1 MAKKEQNIMLL
12 QEVVGQL
19 RKLNAISVRDRL
31 REAEEAKRAEK
42 IALQGEEQ
50 LETEGLVVNAQEDFR
65 RRFVAGQA
73 KTFTDSQLTKTGGK
87 KRDDRRDE
95 LLKQIA
101 GIGSESKELA
111 IRDSADS
118 SSTALTSPLTAPLT
132 NNFYEEGVR
141 AITFTIGKTN
151 ELLNLLISDNRS
163 WRSDQLKQYNT
174 SQRLARENRLEG
186 IKLGGRGAAG
196 MGIGGMGG
204 VGADDLN
211 QEGFF
216 DEGTMGNIKAA
227 GAASAA
233 TAALGLFAR
242 FRKWFG
248 FGTKKGFA
256 KTMAQR
262 FRIAGKK
269 LFKGRK
275 LSAKQTGMLKN
286 PRLWPLITAGL
297 LVASFT
303 GAANDLSEPEVD
315 IDLSEDDGGI
325 MGTGIDGGTLLN
337 TALWA
342 SLLTPNKL
350 KTKIAT
356 AMKTATT
363 AAFSKAKPGTLRAR
377 MWATRMMPK
386 SPFSLMKGGLRFLGP
401 LGLAAWA
408 TWTFVSWRLSEN
420 EKALEA
426 AEQSMAEI
434 RAIDSEDAFQDFM
447 ANDKRFND
455 FKFKGDAGVP
465 GGFAGQNGQKK
476 RRNAQIME
484 SVKQLY
490 MNRSLAE
497 REFITR
503 GLIENGNWSADE
515 LKKVQVMADNQM
527 RNDVLAARY
536 GTSDFGQNTSGR
548 SGGVGNK
555 GGLVD
560 KLKLEEAEKLRLEE
574 AERIRL
580 LGDGPHGGQIVIAGN
595 GDTYQNS
602 ATHYYVVGAHDNSV
616 NRKNGFA
623 YSGLSHTY

>member
-19 RKLNAISVRDRL
+19 RKLNATSVRDRL

-65 RRFVAGQA
+65 RRFIAGQA
-73 KTFTDSQLTKTGGK
+73 KTFTDSALTKTGGK
-87 KRDDRRDE
+87 KRDNRRDK
-95 LLKQIA
+95 LLAQIA
-101 GIGSESKELA
+101 GVGGTGLA
-111 IRDSADS
+111 VSG
-118 SSTALTSPLTAPLT
+118 TAAVEAGALTAPLT
-132 NNFYEEGVR
+132 NNFYEQGVR
-141 AITFTIGKTN
+141 AITFTLGKTN
-151 ELLNLLISDNRS
+151 ELLNLLISDNRN
-163 WRSDQLKQYNT
+163 WRADQLKNFNT

-204 VGADDLN
+204 GAN
-211 QEGFF
+211 ESEEGIL
-216 DEGTMGNIKAA
+216 DEATMGNVKAGAIGAA
-227 GAASAA
+227 GA
-233 TAALGLFAR
+233 AALGLFAR

-248 FGTKKGFA
+248 FGTKRKFA
-256 KTMAQR
+256 ATMALR
-262 FRIAGKK
+262 FKIAGRK
-269 LFKGRK
+269 LFKGKK

-297 LVASFT
+297 LVASFV
-303 GAANDLSEPEVD
+303 GAANDLNEPEVD
-315 IDLSEDDGGI
+315 IEVGEDDGI

-350 KTKIAT
+350 KTKIAS

-363 AAFSKAKPGTLRAR
+363 AAFSAAKPGTLRAR

-408 TWTFVSWRLSEN
+408 TWTFVSWRLGEN

-447 ANDKRFND
+447 SNDARFNQ
-455 FKFKGDAGVP
+455 FKFKGDQGVP
-465 GGFAGQNGQKK
+465 GAFAGQNAAKK
-476 RRNAQIME
+476 MRNAKIME

-503 GLIENGNWSADE
+503 GLIENGDWTADE
-515 LKKVQVMADNQM
+515 LKKVQIMADNQM
-527 RNDVLAARY
+527 RKDVLAQRY
-536 GTSDFGQNTSGR
+536 GNLSNDSSR
-548 SGGVGNK
+548 GGVGNK
-555 GGLVD
+555 SALVA
-560 KLKLEEAEKLRLEE
+560 KTKALELEKLRLEE
-574 AERIRL
+574 EERIRL
-580 LGDGPHGGQIVIAGN
+580 LGNGPHGGQIVIAGN

-602 ATHYYVVGAHDNSV
+602 ATHYYVVGAADNSI

>member
-19 RKLNAISVRDRL
+19 RKLNATSVRDRL

-73 KTFTDSQLTKTGGK
+73 KTFTDSALTKTGGK
-87 KRDDRRDE
+87 KRDNRRDK
-95 LLKQIA
+95 LLAQIA
-101 GIGSESKELA
+101 GVGGTGLA
-111 IRDSADS
+111 VSG
-118 SSTALTSPLTAPLT
+118 TAAVEAGALTAPLT
-132 NNFYEEGVR
+132 NNFYEQGVR

-151 ELLNLLISDNRS
+151 ELINILIADNRN
-163 WRSDQLKQYNT
+163 WRADQLKNFNT

-227 GAASAA
+227 AAGGLAA
-233 TAALGLFAR
+233 TALGAFAR

-248 FGTKKGFA
+248 FGTKRKFA
-256 KTMAQR
+256 ATMALR
-262 FRIAGKK
+262 FKIAGRK
-269 LFKGRK
+269 LFKGKK

-297 LVASFT
+297 LVASFV
-303 GAANDLSEPEVD
+303 GAANDLNEPEVD
-315 IDLSEDDGGI
+315 IEVGEDDGI

-447 ANDKRFND
+447 ANDARFNQ
-455 FKFKGDAGVP
+455 FKFKGDQGVAGA
-465 GGFAGQNGQKK
+465 FAGQNAAKK
-476 RRNAQIME
+476 MRNAKIME

-503 GLIENGNWSADE
+503 GLIENGDWTADE
-515 LKKVQVMADNQM
+515 LKKVQIMADNQM
-527 RNDVLAARY
+527 RKDVLAQRY
-536 GTSDFGQNTSGR
+536 GNLGNDSSR
-548 SGGVGNK
+548 SGAGEK
-555 GGLVD
+555 SGLVA
-560 KLKLEEAEKLRLEE
+560 KTKALELEKLRLEE
-574 AERIRL
+574 EERIRL
-580 LGDGPHGGQIVIAGN
+580 LGNGPHGGQIVIAGN

-602 ATHYYVVGAHDNSV
+602 ATHYYVVGAADNSI

>member
-19 RKLNAISVRDRL
+19 RKLNATSVRDRL

-73 KTFTDSQLTKTGGK
+73 KTFTDSALTKTGGK
-87 KRDDRRDE
+87 KRDNRRDK
-95 LLKQIA
+95 LLAQIA
-101 GIGSESKELA
+101 GVGGTGLA
-111 IRDSADS
+111 VSG
-118 SSTALTSPLTAPLT
+118 TAAVEAGALTAPLT
-132 NNFYEEGVR
+132 NNFYEQGVR

-151 ELLNLLISDNRS
+151 ELINILIADNRN
-163 WRSDQLKQYNT
+163 WRADQLKNFNT

-227 GAASAA
+227 AAGGLAA
-233 TAALGLFAR
+233 TALGAFAR

-248 FGTKKGFA
+248 FGTKRKFA
-256 KTMAQR
+256 ATMALR
-262 FRIAGKK
+262 FKIAGRK
-269 LFKGRK
+269 LFKGKK

-297 LVASFT
+297 LVASFV
-303 GAANDLSEPEVD
+303 GAANDLNEPEVD
-315 IDLSEDDGGI
+315 IEVGEDDGI

-350 KTKIAT
+350 KTKIAS

-363 AAFSKAKPGTLRAR
+363 AAFSAAKPGTLRAR

-408 TWTFVSWRLSEN
+408 TWTFVSWRLEEN
-420 EKALEA
+420 ENALQA

-447 ANDKRFND
+447 ANDARFNQ
-455 FKFKGDAGVP
+455 FKFKGDQGVAGAF
-465 GGFAGQNGQKK
+465 GIMCALFQNQKK
-476 RRNAQIME
+476 PLIDNT
-484 SVKQLY
+484 KQY
-490 MNRSLAE
+490 AYHHSK
-497 REFITR
+497 T
-503 GLIENGNWSADE
+503 
-515 LKKVQVMADNQM
+515 
-527 RNDVLAARY
+527 
-536 GTSDFGQNTSGR
+536 
-548 SGGVGNK
+548 
-555 GGLVD
+555 
-560 KLKLEEAEKLRLEE
+560 KL
-574 AERIRL
+574 
-580 LGDGPHGGQIVIAGN
+580 
-595 GDTYQNS
+595 
-602 ATHYYVVGAHDNSV
+602 
-616 NRKNGFA
+616 
-623 YSGLSHTY
+623 